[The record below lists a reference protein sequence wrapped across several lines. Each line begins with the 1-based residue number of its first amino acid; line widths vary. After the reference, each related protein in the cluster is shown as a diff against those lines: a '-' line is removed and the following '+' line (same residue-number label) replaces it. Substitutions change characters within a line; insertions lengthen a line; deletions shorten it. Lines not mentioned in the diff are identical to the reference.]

1 MRRNPIRIVA
11 DDREPV
17 AVLASIRALPGA
29 EVTLARLPVGDFLVG
44 DRLLVERKSLQ
55 DFAVSL
61 IDGRLFSQASALAN
75 SGRRTLMILEG
86 PPLSLAHSGIRRE
99 ALQGALITISLIYG
113 IPVLRSLNPEETGRL
128 ILYAEKQRRACVSGA
143 LRRPGY
149 RPKGRR
155 QRQLFLL
162 QGLPGVGPAKAN
174 KLLAA
179 FGSVEGVCRA
189 DAVSLAEVPGVGRK
203 TADAIRWAVSEA
215 ATARYHSAVTP
226 PHTPSGQAEPPGI

>member
-1 MRRNPIRIVA
+1 MRRDLIRIVA
-11 DDREPV
+11 DDREPE
-17 AVLASIRALPGA
+17 AILASIRTLPGA

-75 SGRRTLMILEG
+75 SGRMTLMILEG
-86 PPLSLAHSGIRRE
+86 PPSSLAHSGIRRE

-128 ILYAEKQRRACVSGA
+128 ILYAEKQRRACASGA

-155 QRQLFLL
+155 RRQLFLL
-162 QGLPGVGPAKAN
+162 QGLPGVGPARAK

-203 TADAIRWAVSEA
+203 TADAIRWSVSEA
-215 ATARYHSAVTP
+215 LPAYKLIPWR
-226 PHTPSGQAEPPGI
+226 Q